1 MRSRNIQKDLNL
13 IGDELIEKFILKDN
27 KVSKY
32 ISSFF
37 SDKNILVHSKN
48 KSDQFTD
55 YQRKTLIE
63 ELTLQYS
70 NVESSKQTLRN
81 IKLLSNSK
89 TLSITTGHQLNIF
102 SGPLMV
108 IYKIA
113 QVISITNY
121 LNINI
126 KGFNYVPIFW
136 IASEDHDFD
145 EISEVNL
152 KKNKIKWDLDSKNLP
167 VGEIELNNFMKVVSS
182 YKDAVTDYEFKG
194 KLEILIDE
202 SYKKG
207 ETLSTA
213 TIKFIN
219 SLFAKHGLIIFDS
232 NKKVFKKSF
241 IDNFKNEILD
251 SRCEIDSSSQILKIK
266 NDIKSFKPQVNPSN
280 VNFFKITSLGRKRIR
295 KKDKLFIVD
304 DENDYT
310 SGDLINQIETNPELF
325 SPNVLMRPLYQE
337 KILPN
342 VCYLGGP
349 NELKYW
355 MQLKIYFENSNIQF
369 PILKLRTSAFIL
381 DKKISKKLSKSDLDI
396 KYFFGKLDDL
406 VNHKI
411 DSTSKLNL
419 SFNSLK
425 TKLINQFSELREI
438 SINTDES
445 FIGALNAQEKKQ
457 LKGLDDLEKKL
468 IKAEKRNYET
478 KINNV
483 KSIFESLHPNNI
495 DQERYLNFGD
505 FYSYKGQEFID
516 YIVDKVIISDNKIL
530 VINLED

>member
-1 MRSRNIQKDLNL
+1 MRSQNIHKDLNL
-13 IGDELIEKFILKDN
+13 IGDELIEKFILKDD
-27 KVSKY
+27 KTSKY
-32 ISSFF
+32 VNSFF
-37 SDKNILVHSKN
+37 SDKNILSHSKN
-48 KSDQFTD
+48 KLDQFTD
-55 YQRKTLIE
+55 YQRKILIE

-70 NVESSKQTLRN
+70 KVETSEQTSRN

-89 TLSITTGHQLNIF
+89 TLSVTTGHQLNIF

-113 QVISITNY
+113 HVISITNS
-121 LNINI
+121 LNSNI

-136 IASEDHDFD
+136 IASEDHDFE

-152 KKNKIKWDLDSKNLP
+152 KENKIKWNLDSKNMP
-167 VGEIELNNFMKVVSS
+167 VGEIELNNFMEVVSG
-182 YKDAVTDYEFKG
+182 YKNSIIDFEFKD

-202 SYKKG
+202 AYKKG
-207 ETLSTA
+207 DTLSAA

-219 SLFAKHGLIIFDS
+219 SLFGKHGLVIVDS
-232 NKKVFKKSF
+232 NKKAFKKSF
-241 IDNFKNEILD
+241 IENFKNEILD
-251 SRCEIDSSSQILKIK
+251 SRCELDSSSQILKIK
-266 NDIKSFKPQVNPSN
+266 KDIKSFKPQVNPSD

-295 KKDKLFIVD
+295 KTDKLFRVD
-304 DENDYT
+304 DENEYT

-355 MQLKIYFENSNIQF
+355 MQLKLYFENSNVQF
-369 PILKLRTSAFIL
+369 PILKLRTSGFII
-381 DKKISKKLSKSDLDI
+381 DKKTSKKLSKSNIDI

-406 VNHKI
+406 VIRQINSI
-411 DSTSKLNL
+411 SKLNL
-419 SFNSLK
+419 SFSSLK
-425 TKLINQFSELREI
+425 NKLTNQFNELREI
-438 SINTDES
+438 SINVDKS
-445 FIGALNAQEKKQ
+445 FVGALNAQEKKQ

-478 KINNV
+478 EINNV

-495 DQERYLNFGD
+495 DQERYLNFGN

-516 YIVDKVIISDNKIL
+516 YLVDKVHISDDKIL